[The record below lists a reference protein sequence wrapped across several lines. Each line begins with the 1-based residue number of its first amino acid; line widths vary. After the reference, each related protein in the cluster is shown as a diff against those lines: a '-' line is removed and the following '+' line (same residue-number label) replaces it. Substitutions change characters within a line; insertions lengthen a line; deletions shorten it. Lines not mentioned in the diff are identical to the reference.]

1 MLTCIECCLNT
12 VISTTLNYSIGCD
25 ISLTMWHIQP
35 KDMNDTLCVR
45 AKCHTFE
52 PKKVVTVFGFYKLH
66 FKQLYYKSTTDV
78 LTCSDFVVSVFTNIH
93 FLKTIFTV
101 AVSFVGKYTVAH
113 FWLMETGIILTH
125 SSIIL
130 SLLFGCLHVFAL
142 ALWKVLC
149 FILKSDNPLGCLEKK
164 THPFRVLLIIMC
176 LWGQKLLTVFD
187 EHLGNTPFYHFF
199 GRLQHM

>member
-1 MLTCIECCLNT
+1 MLSEHSNQYNT
-12 VISTTLNYSIGCD
+12 KLQYWVWHKSNYVTHSTQRD
-25 ISLTMWHIQP
+25 EWHIP
-35 KDMNDTLCVR
+35 
-45 AKCHTFE
+45 KCHTFE

-164 THPFRVLLIIMC
+164 THPFRVLLIIIC
-176 LWGQKLLTVFD
+176 LWGQKFSLCLMSIWVIHLL
-187 EHLGNTPFYHFF
+187 PFFWKAAYYH
-199 GRLQHM
+199 M

>member
-35 KDMNDTLCVR
+35 KEMND
-45 AKCHTFE
+45 TFE

-93 FLKTIFTV
+93 FLKNDFHCSSFICRQIYCSTLLVNGNWDHSNTQFNHTV
-101 AVSFVGKYTVAH
+101 
-113 FWLMETGIILTH
+113 
-125 SSIIL
+125 
-130 SLLFGCLHVFAL
+130 L
-142 ALWKVLC
+142 ALWM
-149 FILKSDNPLGCLEKK
+149 FTCLRSSSMKG
-164 THPFRVLLIIMC
+164 TLLYFEE
-176 LWGQKLLTVFD
+176 W
-187 EHLGNTPFYHFF
+187 
-199 GRLQHM
+199 

>member
-12 VISTTLNYSIGCD
+12 VISTTLNYSIGFD

-35 KDMNDTLCVR
+35 KDMNDTFLS
-45 AKCHTFE
+45 
-52 PKKVVTVFGFYKLH
+52 VTLLSQRRFSQCLVFINFISSNYITRV
-66 FKQLYYKSTTDV
+66 Q
-78 LTCSDFVVSVFTNIH
+78 LTCLHVQILWFLFSKAFI

-142 ALWKVLC
+142 ALWKVLR

-164 THPFRVLLIIMC
+164 THPFRVLLIIIC
-176 LWGQKLLTVFD
+176 LWGHKVSLCLMSIWVI
-187 EHLGNTPFYHFF
+187 HLFTIFF

>member
-1 MLTCIECCLNT
+1 MLTCIEFCLNT
-12 VISTTLNYSIGCD
+12 IISTTRNYNTGCD
-25 ISLTMWHIQP
+25 ISLIIWHIQP
-35 KDMNDTLCVR
+35 KYMNDTFLS
-45 AKCHTFE
+45 
-52 PKKVVTVFGFYKLH
+52 VTLLSQRRLVLGFYKLYC
-66 FKQLYYKSTTDV
+66 KQLYYKHTTDV
-78 LTCSDFVVSVFTNIH
+78 LTCSDFVVSVITNIH

-130 SLLFGCLHVFAL
+130 SLLFGCLHVFSL

-149 FILKSDNPLGCLEKK
+149 FILKSDNPLGCLEEKK
-164 THPFRVLLIIMC
+164 THPFRVLLIIIC
-176 LWGQKLLTVFD
+176 LWGQKVSLCLMSIWVIHLL
-187 EHLGNTPFYHFF
+187 PFF